1 MTDTAD
7 SDPQQDFAR
16 AFGDA
21 LSQYLDH
28 HGVGQSEAAEL
39 LGLHGKNG
47 KPRRSRL
54 NSYFRDS
61 AHGKRTEAS
70 AQVLYL
76 ACTKL
81 RGFYFDYAGYRMKA
95 VKLGEKRREEDAE
108 QLAFSFHRQFEL
120 AGNAGNLN
128 VRVRRPS
135 GRIELSV
142 SLDANARRNI
152 KGDAA

>member
-1 MTDTAD
+1 MADITDP
-7 SDPQQDFAR
+7 DPQQDFAR

-21 LSQYLDH
+21 LSRYLDH

-54 NSYFRDS
+54 NCYFHDS
-61 AHGKRTEAS
+61 TNGTRTEAS

-76 ACTKL
+76 ACAKL

-95 VKLGEKRREEDAE
+95 VKLGEKYREKPTE
-108 QLAFSFHRQFEL
+108 QLAFNFRHQFEL
-120 AGNAGNLN
+120 ADRAGNVN
-128 VRVRRPS
+128 VRVKRPS

-142 SLDANARRNI
+142 SLDARASSQRQE
-152 KGDAA
+152 